1 MRHRAVVPA
10 PLIGIAD
17 QKRNGGSRRSA
28 LIDAGEDFHG
38 IGFPA
43 LRHVSALPGLT
54 PVKFL
59 LDICFRQR
67 HPRGAPVDHAA
78 DRRPVALTE
87 IRYDEDV
94 TDTRS
99 RHRAPAGRK
108 FENPN
113 LAESQNPVIGIS
125 ARPAVC

>member
-10 PLIGIAD
+10 PLIGVAY

-28 LIDAGEDFHG
+28 LINAGEDFHG

-43 LRHVSALPGLT
+43 LRHMTALPGLT

-59 LDICFRQR
+59 LNVRFRQR
-67 HPRGAPVDHAA
+67 HPGGAPVDHAA
-78 DRRPVALTE
+78 DRRPMALTE

-94 TDTRS
+94 ADTRS
-99 RHRAPAGRK
+99 
-108 FENPN
+108 
-113 LAESQNPVIGIS
+113 
-125 ARPAVC
+125 